1 MEMYLKKLHARKCAE
16 SGAMHQTMW
25 HVETDYFALT
35 IFLIMLFKER
45 TQKKNETDL
54 QSRAFYLVLIF
65 SIVNVVID
73 IFSSLAMNAPAPWLE
88 YETAMTI
95 YVASMPMLAVVWT
108 CYAYVIIHKSD
119 QTHIRRGLAAIII
132 PYILYV
138 ILALTNPFTE
148 LFFHLTKDLD
158 YARGVLF
165 MPVGVGTIMFYS
177 MVGILQ
183 VLIHRKKILPPSNV
197 GLLMAFF
204 ITTALF
210 IWIQLAHP
218 GWLVVNA
225 SYAAVYV
232 WCDITVEDQRR
243 QELYRQINKSN
254 EALKSALDRAE
265 AATQAKSEFLSNMS
279 HDIRTPMNAVM
290 GFTALLAKEPD
301 NGVKVREYTRK
312 ISAASNHLLGLIN
325 DILDIS
331 KIESGKVS
339 MRQSVFSLGELL
351 DSVNVVVRPMATAK
365 QQHFDV
371 ELGEMSHEL
380 FVGDK
385 VRINQI
391 LINLL
396 SNAVK
401 YTPVGGHIRF
411 SVADKGVSSSAF
423 ERIEFQVTDDGYG
436 ISEEFQKVIFD
447 PFTRAENGNVH
458 REVGSGLG
466 LAITKNVVD
475 LMGGTID
482 LKSALG
488 KGSTFT
494 VELPLRIP
502 SEELD
507 EDFWQKHNI
516 TRVLLADDDK
526 NVCSAVYDLMRDSGV
541 AFDTAYSG
549 EAAVERVRQEYE
561 AGREYSAI
569 ILDWQMPGI
578 NGLEAARQIRKIIP
592 IDTPLLLLSSYDW
605 SAIETQALEIDV
617 DGFLAKPFT
626 AVNLKEKLIEVE
638 HFKNAVGRDEVKI
651 ELKGL
656 RFLVV
661 EDNQLNAEILTEILS
676 AEGATSEL
684 AENGQIAV
692 EKFTAAPPRT
702 YDAILMDIMMPVLNG
717 YDATRLIR
725 ASNHPEAHTIPIIA
739 MTANAFVK
747 DVHDA
752 LDAGMNAHIAK
763 PLNLETLKRTLG
775 SCLQKTH

>member
-1 MEMYLKKLHARKCAE
+1 
-16 SGAMHQTMW
+16 MW

-35 IFLIMLFKER
+35 IFLLMFIKER
-45 TQKKNETDL
+45 TQRKSERDI
-54 QSRAFYLVLIF
+54 QSRAFYLVLVF

-73 IFSSLAMNAPAPWLE
+73 ILSSLAMNAPAPWLE

-108 CYAYVIIHKSD
+108 CYAYVLIHKED
-119 QTHIRRGLAAIII
+119 ERPHLHRGLAAIIA
-132 PYILYV
+132 PYVVYV
-138 ILALTNPFTE
+138 LLALTNPFTE
-148 LFFHLTKDLD
+148 LFFHLTKNLD
-158 YARGVLF
+158 YSRGMLF
-165 MPVGVGTIMFYS
+165 MPVGVGMIMFYS
-177 MVGILQ
+177 AVGFLQ
-183 VLIHRKKILPPSNV
+183 ALVNRKKIVPSSNV

-210 IWIQLAHP
+210 IWIQLANP
-218 GWLVVNA
+218 GWLVINA

-243 QELYRQINKSN
+243 QALYQQINQSN
-254 EALKSALDRAE
+254 EALKAALDRAE

-290 GFTALLAKEPD
+290 GFAALLAKEPD

-325 DILDIS
+325 DILDLS
-331 KIESGKVS
+331 KIESGKIS
-339 MRQSVFSLGELL
+339 MRQGVFSLSELM
-351 DSVNVVVRPMATAK
+351 DSVNVVIRPMAAAK
-365 QQHFDV
+365 QQHLDV
-371 ELGEMSHEL
+371 QLNDMTHEL

-411 SVADKGVSSSAF
+411 SVADKGSSSSAF
-423 ERIEFQVTDDGYG
+423 ERIEFQVADDGYG

-475 LMGGTID
+475 LMGGSIE
-482 LKSALG
+482 LQSALG

-507 EDFWQKHNI
+507 DDFWQKHNI
-516 TRVLLADDDK
+516 TRVLLVDDDP
-526 NVCSAVYDLMRDSGV
+526 NICSSVCDLMRDSGV
-541 AFDTAYSG
+541 DFETANSG
-549 EAAVERVRQEYE
+549 EDALERVRQEYE
-561 AGREYSAI
+561 AGDEYNAI
-569 ILDWQMPGI
+569 ILDWQMPGM
-578 NGLEAARQIRKIIP
+578 NGLETAREIRKIIP
-592 IDTPLLLLSSYDW
+592 IDTPVLLLSSYDW

-626 AVNLKEKLIEVE
+626 SINLKEKLIEIE
-638 HFKNAVGRDEVKI
+638 HFKNAVGQDEVKL

-656 RFLVV
+656 HFLVV
-661 EDNQLNAEILTEILS
+661 EDNQLNAEILTEILN
-676 AEGATSEL
+676 AEGANSDL

-692 EKFTAAPPRT
+692 EKFVASLPHA

-725 ASNHPEAHTIPIIA
+725 ASDHPEAQSIPIIA

-763 PLNLETLKRTLG
+763 PLNLETLKSTLG
-775 SCLQKTH
+775 SCLQKKA